1 MAEATFWG
9 IHAKGGKLESILLQR
24 GQLAIGWAAL
34 EDLSPIAHDRELL
47 KAKLADALPNEKPG
61 AIPVY
66 AGQLY
71 RFVNELKV
79 GDTVAYRSTADG
91 LIHLGEVTGP
101 YVHDAS
107 EDPAHPNRRAVKWLK
122 TVPITSVSQGALYEL
137 GSAMTFFQLK
147 NYAEEWAQLL
157 AGASAPVAPAESDET
172 VASVS
177 AATQQNTRDFILKRL
192 ATELK
197 GHPFAHFVA
206 DLLRTM
212 GYRTRVSPEG
222 VDGGIDIVAHLDELG
237 FQPPIVRVQVK
248 STEGTIGG
256 PTVAELMGNLGSG
269 EYGLFVTLGAF
280 APQAKQKVKS
290 NIRLINGE
298 ELVDLILEHYEEL
311 DSRYKRVIPLKRMY
325 VPQPL
330 TDE

>member
-1 MAEATFWG
+1 MTETGYWG
-9 IHAKGGKLESILLQR
+9 IHAKGGKLEWILLHR

-34 EDLSPIAHDRELL
+34 EDLTPIAHDRELL
-47 KAKLADALPNEKPG
+47 KARLVAALPDEKPG

-91 LIHLGEVTGP
+91 LIHLGEVSGP
-101 YVHDAS
+101 YVHDPTDDA
-107 EDPAHPNRRAVKWLK
+107 AHPNRRPVKWLK
-122 TVPITSVSQGALYEL
+122 TVPITAVSQGALYEL

-157 AGASAPVAPAESDET
+157 IGVAAPADVAESDET

-192 ATELK
+192 ATEVK

-212 GYRTRVSPEG
+212 GYRTRISPQG
-222 VDGGIDIVAHLDELG
+222 VDGGIDIVAHVDELG

-248 STEGTIGG
+248 SSEGAIGG
-256 PTVAELMGNLGSG
+256 PTVAELMGNLGQG
-269 EYGLFVTLGAF
+269 EFGLFVTLGTF
-280 APQAKQKVKS
+280 APQARQKVKA

-298 ELVDLILEHYEEL
+298 ELVDLILEHYEQL
-311 DSRYKRVIPLKRMY
+311 DSRYKRVIPLKQMY

-330 TDE
+330 AEE

>member
-1 MAEATFWG
+1 MSDVSFWG

-24 GQLAIGWAAL
+24 DQLAIGWAAL
-34 EDLSPIAHDRELL
+34 EDLTPIAHDRELL
-47 KAKLADALPNEKPG
+47 KAKLAAALPAEKPG

-66 AGQLY
+66 AGQLF

-79 GDTVAYRSTADG
+79 GDTVVYRSTADG

-101 YVHDAS
+101 YVHDPD
-107 EDPAHPNRRAVKWLK
+107 EDAAHPNRRPVKWLK

-157 AGASAPVAPAESDET
+157 AGAATTVAAAESDET

-206 DLLRTM
+206 DLLGSM

-248 STEGTIGG
+248 SSEGTIGG
-256 PTVAELMGNLGSG
+256 PTVAELMGNLGAG
-269 EYGLFVTLGAF
+269 EYGLFVTLGTF
-280 APQAKQKVKS
+280 APQARQKVKS

-298 ELVDLILEHYEEL
+298 ELVDLILEHYEQL

-330 TDE
+330 TEE

>member
-1 MAEATFWG
+1 MADTTFWG
-9 IHAKGGKLESILLQR
+9 IHAKGGKLESILLER

-47 KAKLADALPNEKPG
+47 KAKLAAALPGEKPG

-79 GDTVAYRSTADG
+79 GDVMVYRSTADG
-91 LIHLGEVTGP
+91 MIHLGEVTGA
-101 YVHDAS
+101 YVHDPTDDA
-107 EDPAHPNRRAVKWLK
+107 AHPNRRSVKWTK
-122 TVPITSVSQGALYEL
+122 AVPITSVSQGALYEL
-137 GSAMTFFQLK
+137 GSAMTFFQLR
-147 NYAEEWAQLL
+147 NYAEEWAQIL
-157 AGASAPVAPAESDET
+157 AGETPGPAAESDAT

-177 AATQQNTRDFILKRL
+177 AATEQNTRDFILKRL

-248 STEGTIGG
+248 SSEGSTGG
-256 PTVAELMGNLGSG
+256 PVVAELMGNLGQN
-269 EYGLFVTLGAF
+269 EFGLFVTLGTF
-280 APQAKQKVKS
+280 APQAKQKMKS
-290 NIRLINGE
+290 NIRLINGD

-311 DSRYKRVIPLKRMY
+311 DSRYKRVIPLKRMF
-325 VPQPL
+325 VPQPIA
-330 TDE
+330 DE